1 MSAPELETCWEPGSS
16 QPLAWNGI
24 GWHYDGNYGGCS
36 DCVRRISPA
45 AGTTW
50 ADGYT
55 PTALSITFSSTEAW
69 ESYGDLRL
77 NVEATSGHYAYQA
90 TMPDGIKPAGTHT
103 ITFDL
108 TDANLTGS
116 LEGITYLGLW
126 LGYGDGAEHDR
137 SFTITD
143 VTFTPAVSC
152 VPDTDAYV
160 DACYWEEDY
169 CEDEIACVTYDTS
182 SLMAGLVFDRT
193 VQDAP
198 LTQTRVSVA
207 CAHIRRDNAAM
218 YLVDPVTG
226 EILQWDADAINRL
239 PFEWKSKT
247 FVMAKPVNFGFAQVI
262 LDDISN
268 TLAADILATLE
279 DNAALWGMPCS
290 TGAFGDVGVD
300 EYMVGGSCILPA
312 PTLDPEYTTLY
323 VYADGTLRA
332 AINVLSERLY
342 RLPAGFKASRWTV
355 EVAGNKGVRRI
366 TLSTSAAE
374 IAQQ

>member
-1 MSAPELETCWEPGSS
+1 MSA
-16 QPLAWNGI
+16 
-24 GWHYDGNYGGCS
+24 Y
-36 DCVRRISPA
+36 
-45 AGTTW
+45 
-50 ADGYT
+50 
-55 PTALSITFSSTEAW
+55 
-69 ESYGDLRL
+69 
-77 NVEATSGHYAYQA
+77 
-90 TMPDGIKPAGTHT
+90 
-103 ITFDL
+103 
-108 TDANLTGS
+108 
-116 LEGITYLGLW
+116 
-126 LGYGDGAEHDR
+126 
-137 SFTITD
+137 
-143 VTFTPAVSC
+143 VT
-152 VPDTDAYV
+152 
-160 DACYWEEDY
+160 ACYWEQGYAEGDLV
-169 CEDEIACVTYDTS
+169 CEVYDTS

-207 CAHIRRDNAAM
+207 CAHIRRDNSFL
-218 YLVDPVTG
+218 YLMDPGTG

-268 TLAADILATLE
+268 TLAADILAVLD
-279 DNAALWGMPCS
+279 DNAALWGLPCS

-323 VYADGTLRA
+323 VYADGILRA